1 MRLQNAKDIIH
12 FDFRSA
18 GRNF

>member
-1 MRLQNAKDIIH
+1 MIKKLLSGIH

-18 GRNF
+18 NL